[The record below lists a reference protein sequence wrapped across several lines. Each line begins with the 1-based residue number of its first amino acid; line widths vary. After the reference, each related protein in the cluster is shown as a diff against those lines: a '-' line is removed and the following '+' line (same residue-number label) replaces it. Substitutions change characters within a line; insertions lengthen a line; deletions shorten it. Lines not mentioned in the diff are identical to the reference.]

1 LLDLSLH
8 ILDIGENSIAAGAT
22 KVKIRINEDIKANKL
37 VLEIEDNGKGMDEE
51 TRQKVLDPFY
61 TTKKDGQVGLGIPML
76 AHSARE
82 AAGNLSI
89 KSQIGK
95 GTVITAQFVYD
106 HIDRKP
112 LGDIADTVI
121 ALITGGDGD
130 IDIVYEHCRDGEGF
144 QLDTRD
150 IKEELQDVP
159 INNPEVLNYLR
170 ETIKNGIKDLE
181 KENE

>member
-8 ILDIGENSIAAGAT
+8 ILDISENSIAAGAT
-22 KVKIRINEDIKANKL
+22 KVKIRINEDIKGNKL
-37 VLEIEDNGKGMDEE
+37 VLEIEDNGKGMDKE
-51 TRQKVLDPFY
+51 TQQKVLDPFY
-61 TTKKDGQVGLGIPML
+61 TTKKNGQVGLGIPML

-82 AAGNLSI
+82 AAGNLNI

-95 GTVITAQFVYD
+95 GTVITARFVYD

-112 LGDIADTVI
+112 LGDIADTI
-121 ALITGGDGD
+121 ITLITGRGRD
-130 IDIVYEHCRDGEGF
+130 IDIVYEHCRNGDGF

-150 IKEELQDVP
+150 IKEELQDVS

-170 ETIKNGIKDLE
+170 DTVKNGLIELE